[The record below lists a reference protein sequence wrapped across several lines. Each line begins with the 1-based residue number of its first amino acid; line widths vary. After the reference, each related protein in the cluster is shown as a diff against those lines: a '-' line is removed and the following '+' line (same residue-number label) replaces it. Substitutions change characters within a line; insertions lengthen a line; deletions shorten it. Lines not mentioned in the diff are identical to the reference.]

1 MTQYDAGPGDL
12 SDRPWEDPDRKPQPH
27 ARRRKVALPPWA
39 LLAVLVGIIILLCV
53 GLVLLVQAIRGRDGQ
68 ETPVPTA
75 TATLAAA
82 PSATVALETA
92 TAEVAPTNTVV
103 LPLGTAG
110 AIDTPSVPVEIEPG
124 LPGEIGPGAL
134 VIVQGTLGSGL
145 NLRTE
150 PSTAAELVTNAAE
163 GTVLTVLEGP
173 QEADGY
179 LWWKLRTPD
188 GEEGWAADEWL
199 TLNEG

>member
-1 MTQYDAGPGDL
+1 M
-12 SDRPWEDPDRKPQPH
+12 
-27 ARRRKVALPPWA
+27 
-39 LLAVLVGIIILLCV
+39 
-53 GLVLLVQAIRGRDGQ
+53 
-68 ETPVPTA
+68 
-75 TATLAAA
+75 
-82 PSATVALETA
+82 
-92 TAEVAPTNTVV
+92 

-179 LWWKLRTPD
+179 LGWKLRTPD

>member
-27 ARRRKVALPPWA
+27 ARRRKVSLPPWA
-39 LLAVLVGIIILLCV
+39 LLAALVGIIILLCV
-53 GLVLLVQAIRGRDGQ
+53 GLVLIVRAIRGRDGQ

-75 TATLAAA
+75 TATLAVA
-82 PSATVALETA
+82 PTATLALETS

-103 LPLGTAG
+103 LPIGTAG
-110 AIDTPSVPVEIEPG
+110 ATDTPGAPAV
-124 LPGEIGPGAL
+124 PGEIGPGAL
-134 VIVQGTLGSGL
+134 VIVQGTQGAGL
-145 NLRTE
+145 NLRAE
-150 PSTAAELVTNAAE
+150 PSTGGALVTNAAE

-179 LWWKLRTPD
+179 VWWKLGTPD

-199 TLNEG
+199 VLNEE